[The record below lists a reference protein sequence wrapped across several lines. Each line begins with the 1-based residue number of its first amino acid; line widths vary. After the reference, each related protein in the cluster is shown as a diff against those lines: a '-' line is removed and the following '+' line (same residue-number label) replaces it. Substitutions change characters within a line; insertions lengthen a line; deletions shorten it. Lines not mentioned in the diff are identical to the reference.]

1 MQQFAPSHSLLGI
14 APGFWVD
21 WSTPH
26 YKTKVGGAIL
36 VRDVK
41 SPRKPYHAPSFE
53 VIEIKTAK
61 TKLEAE
67 VTSTGEA
74 RQMLSLIDKQLED
87 KTSAPNSRRVSL

>member
-1 MQQFAPSHSLLGI
+1 
-14 APGFWVD
+14 VD

-26 YKTKVGGAIL
+26 YETKVGGAIL

-41 SPRKPYHAPSFE
+41 SQKKPYYAPSFE
-53 VIEIKTAK
+53 VMEIKTAK

-74 RQMLSLIDKQLED
+74 RQMLSLIDKRQKAYSL
-87 KTSAPNSRRVSL
+87 SAESPVGTHWHETNR